1 MAGIVRPFFKTVLL
15 AAAGIFIYL
24 SWMTAL
30 SHGDQLGFELNLILY
45 SQTLQHLAGLATL
58 LILAIPYCIW
68 VRPLPAGR
76 LQVKQTALFTLGMLA
91 IYLTCF
97 LAEKVMNVPGE
108 AWVKMMLSLPALPLS
123 AFVFTV
129 ILLAPLSEEIVFRG
143 VLLNI
148 FITRNPWT
156 GYVGAVLISA
166 VFAMMHTQ
174 YHHLTTY
181 LELFGVAL
189 LLNLARLRSGGLL
202 LPVLLHAEA
211 SVIALLLNL

>member
-1 MAGIVRPFFKTVLL
+1 
-15 AAAGIFIYL
+15 
-24 SWMTAL
+24 
-30 SHGDQLGFELNLILY
+30 
-45 SQTLQHLAGLATL
+45 
-58 LILAIPYCIW
+58 
-68 VRPLPAGR
+68 
-76 LQVKQTALFTLGMLA
+76 
-91 IYLTCF
+91 
-97 LAEKVMNVPGE
+97 
-108 AWVKMMLSLPALPLS
+108 MMLSLPALPLS